1 MATISHSVFMSQC
14 IIPGCCCFACRVA
27 LDGAEHIVMEGAKHV
42 PLESKPDK
50 GIHWYGSGP
59 YLEEWI
65 NVLHPDGKE
74 AAFTASSSSTAGS
87 TASSSS

>member
-1 MATISHSVFMSQC
+1 
-14 IIPGCCCFACRVA
+14 
-27 LDGAEHIVMEGAKHV
+27 MEGAKHV
-42 PLESKPDK
+42 PLGSKPAQ

-74 AAFTASSSSTAGS
+74 AALTASSSTAGS
-87 TASSSS
+87 SSF